1 MEDKFIKRRPGS
13 KAVKPADET
22 PATPDPAEIAPEIAP
37 AEPAPMELA
46 VLENSVTFRWNFEEI
61 KARLIEATAK
71 YNGLVVTEENLADM
85 EKTCREIAGLRVR
98 AESFRLET
106 KRKLAEPA
114 NKFDGE
120 VKELLEIIRQA
131 ENPIRAQV
139 QQYEVDRVNK
149 RIAELA
155 ELAKATGESMG
166 LRPEYR
172 YEVPAKLAQRS
183 VSDKQARTEVV
194 AAIEAL
200 VQQQAKDDAAK
211 AEAERMA
218 ADRAA
223 AIRQANAMLQAT
235 CASLSQLA
243 GLATPVSA
251 AEVYATVPPDAGPE
265 EITQAVVAAVNK
277 QKAIEQAAAAKV
289 APQPMPAPDP
299 QEPPGRVF
307 TGVDMS
313 SGADY
318 SVQTIVI
325 GPPIG
330 QPAEPVRRFNV
341 TLQLDKV
348 TLDHAKVMVE
358 TMRQLGVMYT
368 VISQVEVPANG

>member
-1 MEDKFIKRRPGS
+1 MADQVKRPS
-13 KAVKPADET
+13 KKSMKPTAEQNYEET
-22 PATPDPAEIAPEIAP
+22 TTPPTPEIVP

-46 VLENSVTFRWNFEEI
+46 VLENTVTFRWNFEEI

-114 NKFDGE
+114 NKFDAE

-139 QQYEVDRVNK
+139 QQYEVERVNK
-149 RIAELA
+149 RIFALA

-183 VSDKQARTEVV
+183 VSDKQARAEVV
-194 AAIEAL
+194 AAIESL
-200 VQQQAKDDAAK
+200 VQQQARDDAAK

-218 ADRAA
+218 SERAA
-223 AIRQANAMLQAT
+223 AIRQAGAMLQAT

-251 AEVYATVPPDAGPE
+251 AEVYATVPSDASPE

-289 APQPMPAPDP
+289 APQPMPAPDL
-299 QEPPGRVF
+299 QEPSGRVF
-307 TGVDMS
+307 SGVDMS

-330 QPAEPVRRFNV
+330 QPVELPRRFNV
-341 TLQLDKV
+341 TLQLDAV
-348 TLDHAKVMVE
+348 TMDHAKTMVAL
-358 TMRQLGVMYT
+358 MRQLGVVYT
-368 VISQVEVPANG
+368 VISQVEVPG